1 MHNLFKDLEEHMFYP
16 KNLSKYINLEIKESE
31 TQNNKKT
38 KIKNK
43 VKNDDIF
50 YPRERDNLFWCFYIC
65 KYGIEEYYNVKN
77 KFVEEKNIKYE
88 MIEKLRGKKE
98 IFKLFKISRNT
109 FEDDMA
115 NNKRISLNSFRILS
129 YFHELNIF
137 YVNDRKYFSMIL
149 NEDTA
154 PFMLVKN
161 DKNYGVQTNI
171 DKDKINYY
179 KEHYWELFSLDKPLR
194 TISYYKVDDLRNIC
208 NKINVDFKG
217 MTKNKMYEVILSKL

>member
-1 MHNLFKDLEEHMFYP
+1 MHNLLKDLEEHMFYP
-16 KNLSKYINLEIKESE
+16 KNLSKYTNLEGKVNDD
-31 TQNNKKT
+31 TNTNKK

-65 KYGIEEYYNVKN
+65 NFGIDEYYNVKN
-77 KFVEEKNIKYE
+77 KFVEEKKIKYD

-149 NEDTA
+149 NDNTNIL
-154 PFMLVKN
+154 MLVKN
-161 DKNYGVQTNI
+161 DKNYGVQSNI
-171 DKDKINYY
+171 SMDKINYY
-179 KEHYWELFSLDKPLR
+179 KEHYWELFNLDKPLR
-194 TISYYKVDDLRNIC
+194 TISYYKVDDLRTIC
-208 NKINVDFKG
+208 KKINIDFNG